1 MTYRKPEIVIL
12 GKASVVIEQIYPKP
26 SNPTDGIS
34 EPKRNTSPAYDLD
47 D

>member
-1 MTYRKPEIVIL
+1 MTYRKPDVAIL

-26 SNPTDGIS
+26 NNPTDGIS
-34 EPKRNTSPAYDLD
+34 DAKHNTSPAYDLD